1 MKQIR
6 HLFLAAILALGT
18 LSSVFA
24 VEKTLIDFN
33 AYEEKIASDGYYQKE
48 RGDGKLDESML
59 PQYNITVDDMKIDK
73 WIVELNSSA
82 QSVKTKI
89 YSMSKAVK
97 TKGLVGGSPRTVL
110 GARVHFPQWP
120 FAAYAKIT
128 PPFEFPTYKTDG
140 KFANLENGLVENT
153 GQVYQLSVEVNGRN
167 YNNALIVTLKNE
179 FDEEE
184 EYFMG
189 YLFFQGWRR
198 LIWKNPNYITN
209 VDLREI
215 MRLPLYP
222 KSIPYKKL
230 VNFVVYRPGDQWGG
244 DFVIYIANIK
254 IAYDLAILEEESDID
269 DESVWNIIQDRSK
282 EKQARENKIN
292 AELLDLR
299 MREMKKMHAGQH
311 KPAEQTG
318 DKPAEGGQT
327 QTQQ

>member
-6 HLFLAAILALGT
+6 HLFLAALLALGSLT
-18 LSSVFA
+18 SIFA

-33 AYEEKIASDGYYQKE
+33 AYEEKVASDGYFAQD
-48 RGDGKLDESML
+48 RGDGKLDESMI

-73 WIVELNSSA
+73 WVVELNSSA
-82 QSVKTKI
+82 QSIKNKI
-89 YSMSKAVK
+89 YSITRSVK

-120 FAAYAKIT
+120 FSAYAKIH
-128 PPFEFPTYKTDG
+128 PPFEFPTYKKDG
-140 KFANLENGLVENT
+140 SFAGVENGLLENV

-198 LIWKNPNYITN
+198 MIWKNPNYIDN
-209 VDLREI
+209 VDMREI

-230 VNFVVYRPGDQWGG
+230 VNFIVYRPGDQWGG
-244 DFVIYIANIK
+244 DFVIYIANVK
-254 IAYDLAILEEESDID
+254 IAYDLAILEEEDID
-269 DESVWNIIQDRSK
+269 DEAVWHIIQDQSK
-282 EKQARENKIN
+282 EKQARESKIN

-299 MREMKKMHAGQH
+299 TRELKKIHASKHDTG
-311 KPAEQTG
+311 EQQQQSG
-318 DKPAEGGQT
+318 GSEEGAD